1 MNQKTI
7 FITISR
13 GSIAKNILRT
23 AVFDRL
29 KLAGI
34 KIVILSPAYEA
45 ADFKSDFGGKN
56 IFFEPLYEHQW
67 SRLDYFFVGLH
78 KALVYNES
86 TVLRDKYGIL
96 DKSETSTWRRISK
109 KIFFIPLSH
118 WGGLKEFVRWLDKI
132 LLPGHKYDS
141 LFLKYK
147 PDLVFSTNPIE
158 DADSYVL
165 KAAKKFGVR
174 TVGMPKS
181 WDNLP
186 KMSFRVKTGHTILW
200 GQALV
205 DQVRR
210 YQHVKR
216 SDISIVGVPQFD
228 IYATNQ
234 SRREDF
240 FKKIGVDP
248 SRQLLVFGS
257 NSKYTPFDAEI
268 AEMILGWI
276 TKGELAKDCV
286 LFIRPYFAARGEEK
300 KFDQFIGQPNVVI
313 DHWFKHNVNFRD
325 SWDYSNEHL
334 IHFADLMRHMS
345 IMINYPS
352 TLTLD
357 AAAVDK
363 PIINLAFDGK
373 TKRSYGESI
382 ARWYDSSHFKEVM
395 ARDGSEVVDSPKELK
410 AAINAYLTNPKLKSE
425 GRVRLRTDFCYIIDG
440 QSANR
445 LADCLLGLL

>member
-1 MNQKTI
+1 MKTI

-23 AVFDRL
+23 SVFARL
-29 KLAGI
+29 KSAGT
-34 KIVILSPAYEA
+34 KIVILSPAYNTGDFK
-45 ADFKSDFGGKN
+45 ADFDGEN

-67 SRLDYFFVGLH
+67 SALDYFFVGLH
-78 KALVYNES
+78 KALVYNE
-86 TVLRDKYGIL
+86 TTALRDQYGIL
-96 DKSETSTWRRISK
+96 DKSETSVWRRISK
-109 KIFFIPLSH
+109 KIIFVPLSH
-118 WGGLKEFVRWLDKI
+118 LGWLKELVRWLDRVF
-132 LLPGHKYDS
+132 LPGNKYDS
-141 LFLKYK
+141 VFKKYK

-165 KAAKKFGVR
+165 KAAKKFGAR

-186 KMSFRVKTGHTILW
+186 KMSFRVKTDRIILW
-200 GQALV
+200 GEALV
-205 DQVRR
+205 DQAKRF
-210 YQHVKR
+210 QNVKR
-216 SDISIVGVPQFD
+216 ADISIVGVPQFD

-240 FKKIGVDP
+240 FRKIGADHN
-248 SRQLLVFGS
+248 RQLLVFGS

-268 AEMILGWI
+268 AGMIIDWI
-276 TKGELAKDCV
+276 KKGELAKDCT

-313 DHWFKHNVNFRD
+313 DHWFKHNNNFRD

-334 IHFADLMRHMS
+334 THFADLMRHMS

-363 PIINLAFDGK
+363 PIINLAFDGLE
-373 TKRSYGESI
+373 KRSYGESI
-382 ARWYDSSHFKEVM
+382 ARWYDSSHFKEVL
-395 ARDGSEVVDSPKELK
+395 ARDGSNVVYSPEELK
-410 AAINAYLTNPKLKSE
+410 TAINLYLTDPKLKSE
-425 GRVRLRTDFCYIIDG
+425 GRARLRAEFCYIIDG
-440 QSANR
+440 KSSDR
-445 LADCLLGLL
+445 LADVLLQNI

>member
-1 MNQKTI
+1 MKTI

-13 GSIAKNILRT
+13 GSIVKNILRT
-23 AVFDRL
+23 AVFDKL
-29 KLAGI
+29 KQSGVQ
-34 KIVILSPAYEA
+34 IVILSPAYQA
-45 ADFKSDFGGKN
+45 ADFKADFSGEN
-56 IFFEPLYEHQW
+56 IFFEPLYEHTW
-67 SRLDYFFVGLH
+67 GRLDYFFVGLH

-86 TVLRDKYGIL
+86 TVLRDQYGIL
-96 DKSETSTWRRISK
+96 DKSETSVWRRVSK
-109 KIFFIPLSH
+109 KIIFVPLSRLG
-118 WGGLKEFVRWLDKI
+118 WLKELVRLLDR
-132 LLPGHKYDS
+132 LFLPGHKYDS
-141 LFLKYK
+141 VFLKYK
-147 PDLVFSTNPIE
+147 PNLVFSTNPIE

-165 KAAKKFGVR
+165 KAAKRYSVR

-186 KMSFRVKTGHTILW
+186 KMSFRVKTDHTILW
-200 GQALV
+200 GEALV
-205 DQVRR
+205 DQAKRF
-210 YQHVKR
+210 QNVKR

-248 SRQLLVFGS
+248 NRHLLVFGS

-268 AEMILGWI
+268 AEMILEWI
-276 TKGELAKDCV
+276 TKGELIKDCT

-313 DHWFKHNVNFRD
+313 DRWFKHNNNFRD
-325 SWDYSNEHL
+325 SWDYSSEHL

-373 TKRSYGESI
+373 IKRSYGESI
-382 ARWYDSSHFKEVM
+382 ARWYDSSHFKEVL
-395 ARDGSEVVDSPKELK
+395 ARDGSTVVYLREELK
-410 AAINAYLTNPKLKSE
+410 VAINAYLADSSLKSE
-425 GRVRLRTDFCYIIDG
+425 GRARLRDEFCYTIDG
-440 QSANR
+440 KSADR
-445 LADCLLGLL
+445 LADVLLNNL